1 MDTQSAGPA
10 GPAEVVRAF
19 VARINTRDQEG
30 LIALMSPPHVFI
42 DSLGYKL
49 PYAMAKN
56 GWKQYF
62 TMVPDYNEPM
72 REKMRAAATP
82 Q

>member
-1 MDTQSAGPA
+1 MFAGLWEA
-10 GPAEVVRAF
+10 CWAL
-19 VARINTRDQEG
+19 G
-30 LIALMSPPHVFI
+30 LADRKLLPPPHVFI